1 MWNAGIHMVA
11 LNVQTPG
18 KIDILCCLSIMLT
31 PLDISMFLNQGK
43 FRQNGE
49 CGYILKP
56 EVMRNQHDN
65 GLSIIC

>member
-18 KIDILCCLSIMLT
+18 KIGILCCLSIILT
-31 PLDISMFLNQGK
+31 PLDVSLFLNQGK
-43 FRQNGE
+43 FRQNGG

-56 EVMRNQHDN
+56 EVMRNQHDS